1 MEENKIIESPHSV
14 KFSMNA
20 KGLVSAEVKAYGSTP
35 EEALKRA
42 SELLAQVEQVIRSK
56 NSL

>member
-20 KGLVSAEVKAYGSTP
+20 KGQVSAEVKTYGSTP
-35 EEALKRA
+35 EEALSK
-42 SELLAQVEQVIRSK
+42 SSNLLAQVETIIREK